1 MNSNQKLLKKNRIII
16 EPSKNFALKNLLEV
30 FNFKDL
36 IFLFIKRDFT
46 VFYKQTILG
55 PLWYVIQPLLNT
67 IVFTIIFGNF
77 AKIPTDGVAPF
88 LFYLAGNVVWS
99 YFSSCVNNTGNTFI
113 TNYQIFSKVYFPR
126 IIIPLSNIIFSMLQF
141 FTQFILFLLFLAY
154 FKSKGADINLNL
166 NILYVPLLLLHL
178 AILSLGVGTLI
189 SALCSKYRDLSLA
202 IGFGIQL
209 WMFATPIIYPLSTIP
224 EKYLFLIS
232 LNPVT
237 SIVESFRFIFLGNN
251 SISLE
256 IILTSIVITLIIFI
270 LGILSFQKV
279 EKNFIDTV

>member
-113 TNYQIFSKVYFPR
+113 KNYQIFSKVYFPR

>member
-1 MNSNQKLLKKNRIII
+1 MNSNQKFLKKNEIII
-16 EPSKNFALKNLLEV
+16 KPSKNFAFKNLLEI

-55 PLWYVIQPLLNT
+55 PLWYVIQPLANT

-126 IIIPLSNIIFSMLQF
+126 IILPLSNIIFSMLQF
-141 FTQFILFLLFLAY
+141 FTQFILFLLFLVY

-166 NILYVPLLLLHL
+166 NVLYVPLLLLHL
-178 AILSLGVGTLI
+178 AILSLGVGALI

-209 WMFATPIIYPLSTIP
+209 WMFATPIIYPLSTVP
-224 EKYLFLIS
+224 EKYQFLIS

-251 SISLE
+251 SISLQ
-256 IILTSIVITLIIFI
+256 IILTSIFITIIIFI

>member
-1 MNSNQKLLKKNRIII
+1 MNTTQKFIKKNQTII
-16 EPSKNFALKNLLEV
+16 EANKNFTLKNLLEV

-36 IFLFIKRDFT
+36 IFLFIKRDFK

-77 AKIPTDGVAPF
+77 AKIPTDGVTPF

-99 YFSSCVNNTGNTFI
+99 YFSSCVNNTGNTFV

-126 IIIPLSNIIFSMLQF
+126 IVIPLSNIIFSMLQF

-154 FKSKGADINLNL
+154 FKSKGADINLTL

-178 AILSLGVGTLI
+178 AVLSLGVGMLI

-209 WMFATPIIYPLSTIP
+209 WMFATPIIYPLSIVP
-224 EKYLFLIS
+224 DKYQFLIS

-251 SISLE
+251 AISLQ
-256 IILTSIVITLIIFI
+256 IILTSILITAIIFI